1 MRKRLPMIFLC
12 LALAT
17 AALIWQPGATPAY
30 GATATGLQTDFI
42 RVAQQA
48 MPSVVSLKAIKVVTM
63 RPPGGAEDFFRGT
76 PFEGTFREGTQ
87 PVQRRQVGQGSGV
100 IIDHRGF
107 ILTNNHVVAGS
118 QQILVHLYDGRE
130 LQGRV
135 IGTDPRFDVAL
146 VHVQAQG
153 LKAVPMGDST
163 RLQVG
168 QWAIAI
174 GSPFGLEQTM
184 TVGII
189 SATGRKGLG
198 KGTYG
203 DFLQTDASI
212 NPGNS
217 GGPLLDID
225 GRVIGINT
233 MIAAQAQGIGFAIPI
248 NLARQII
255 GKWIK

>member
-1 MRKRLPMIFLC
+1 MRKRLPLIFLS
-12 LALAT
+12 LALAV
-17 AALIWQPGATPAY
+17 AAGTWPSAPVPAY
-30 GATATGLQTDFI
+30 GASATGLQSDFI
-42 RVAQQA
+42 RVAQSV
-48 MPSVVSLKAIKVVTM
+48 MPSVVSLKAVRVVSV
-63 RPPGGAEDFFRGT
+63 RPRGGAEDFWRGT
-76 PFEGTFREGTQ
+76 PFEGTFREGGQ
-87 PVQRRQVGQGSGV
+87 SRQVRQVGQGSGV
-100 IIDHRGF
+100 IIDPRGY

-118 QQILVHLYDGRE
+118 QEILVHLYDGRE
-130 LQGRV
+130 VRGRV
-135 IGTDPRFDVAL
+135 IGTDPRYDVAL
-146 VHVQAQG
+146 IYVQAPG
-153 LKAVPMGDST
+153 LKAAPLGDSS

-184 TVGII
+184 TAGII

-203 DFLQTDASI
+203 DFVQTDASI

-248 NLARQII
+248 NVARQII
-255 GKWIK
+255 ARWMK